1 VFGVIDSIQD
11 DKIVVNPTCHNFA
24 LGEYLYDETDRL
36 VGQVADVL
44 ACGTELKC
52 LAVFDRNEF
61 EMLKAIGVPLIPG
74 DALFHFPEADGDL
87 RRRESGSAEGKQV
100 NVKHLKRLLK
110 EYQAGEQRIDA
121 LVDKMRDMKIDNVS
135 DAGTDKLLPNLDQI
149 SARSPSLNSLILNQ
163 SDLEANLSHFKD
175 KLRKLRHLKKKSR
188 GLKGLHK
195 KFLDEDCDL
204 NHGSDHDRD
213 SIHNELELGKR
224 APNDLAER
232 RGKSKPA
239 RQRPENSSGSSR
251 ISHLSDLSMVPPS
264 LLSIPRFSFDISF
277 GSDTL
282 GYLLGDRA
290 KEDSFSNELAE
301 PDGCWNLPK
310 KAIKHSDMME
320 EEVTFSQSIRQPV
333 RGTRAHH
340 NT

>member
-1 VFGVIDSIQD
+1 VIDSLQED
-11 DKIVVNPTCHNFA
+11 RAVVSPTCRNFA

-44 ACGTELKC
+44 ACGSELKC
-52 LAVFDRNEF
+52 LAVFDPHEF
-61 EMLKAIGVPLIPG
+61 EQLQAVGVPLIPG
-74 DALFHFPEADGDL
+74 DALFHYADAEQGL
-87 RRRESGSAEGKQV
+87 QRRDSAEGKQL

-110 EYQAGEQRIDA
+110 EYQAGEQRMDA
-121 LVDKMRDMKIDNVS
+121 LVDQMRDLRIDHAS

-149 SARSPSLNSLILNQ
+149 SARSPSLNSLILNP
-163 SDLEANLSHFKD
+163 SDLEANLCRFKD
-175 KLRKLRHLKKKSR
+175 KLRRLRHLKKKSR

-195 KFLDEDCDL
+195 KFLDQDCDL
-204 NHGSDHDRD
+204 DHGSDHDRD

-224 APNDLAER
+224 VPNDFAER

-251 ISHLSDLSMVPPS
+251 ISHLSDLSQVTPS
-264 LLSIPRFSFDISF
+264 LLSIPRFSFDF
-277 GSDTL
+277 GFDSCTL
-282 GYLLGDRA
+282 GFLLGDRA

-310 KAIKHSDMME
+310 KVLKHSNMME
-320 EEVTFSQSIRQPV
+320 EEVSFAQSHREPSQRRPGQDS
-333 RGTRAHH
+333 
-340 NT
+340 